1 MKKKIIFLIILM
13 APFVVSASS
22 LSIEC
27 DSSIVKTDS
36 FSCSVKGNSSSIIT
50 SISAKV
56 STASNI
62 EFVSFSQSGSWKG
75 DGEGGKIELYTASD
89 EMSGN
94 FDIGKITFKVNKLYD
109 GGDSSFTVDQISFYD
124 ENGIEESIGTM
135 NKSIRIASSNNDLLE
150 LSLNNVNINPVF
162 NKNVTS
168 YSAQTTASSII
179 ISARKSNDRATING
193 DIGTKNLNYGN
204 NTFRITVTSE
214 ADTSKVYTINVVRL
228 NTKENKSSNNFLSNI
243 KLNNGNINFE
253 KNVLEYNINVLYDV
267 DNIEVT
273 AVPEDNKSKIEIS
286 GNENLN
292 VGLNKIKILVIAED
306 GSEREYIINVDK
318 KKEDE
323 KLSNN
328 TNIAKLKIKN
338 YDIDFNKNKLNYNL
352 NIKNE
357 KKLDIDVELEDNTS
371 KYVIEG
377 NSNLNNKSIIKIIV
391 TSSDNSIKTYTINIK
406 NNDMIIKIIFISLIT
421 LLIIINIIRIIFKKI
436 NNKKITNVAN
446 EGRML
451 NNEKEK
457 K

>member
-13 APFVVSASS
+13 VPFVVRASS

-36 FSCSVKGNSSSIIT
+36 FSCSIKGNSSSIIT

-56 STASNI
+56 STAGNI

-94 FDIGKITFKVNKLYD
+94 FDIGKINFKVNKLYD

-124 ENGIEESIGTM
+124 ENGIEESISTM
-135 NKSIRIASSNNDLLE
+135 NKNIRIASSNNDLLE

-179 ISARKSNDRATING
+179 ISARKSNDRATISG
-193 DIGTKNLNYGN
+193 DVGTKNLNYGN

-214 ADTSKVYTINVVRL
+214 ADTNKVYTINVVRL

-243 KLNNGNINFE
+243 RLNNGNINFE

-318 KKEDE
+318 KNKDE
-323 KLSNN
+323 KL
-328 TNIAKLKIKN
+328 
-338 YDIDFNKNKLNYNL
+338 
-352 NIKNE
+352 
-357 KKLDIDVELEDNTS
+357 
-371 KYVIEG
+371 
-377 NSNLNNKSIIKIIV
+377 
-391 TSSDNSIKTYTINIK
+391 
-406 NNDMIIKIIFISLIT
+406 
-421 LLIIINIIRIIFKKI
+421 
-436 NNKKITNVAN
+436 
-446 EGRML
+446 
-451 NNEKEK
+451 
-457 K
+457 

>member
-1 MKKKIIFLIILM
+1 MIYL
-13 APFVVSASS
+13 
-22 LSIEC
+22 
-27 DSSIVKTDS
+27 
-36 FSCSVKGNSSSIIT
+36 N
-50 SISAKV
+50 
-56 STASNI
+56 
-62 EFVSFSQSGSWKG
+62 
-75 DGEGGKIELYTASD
+75 
-89 EMSGN
+89 
-94 FDIGKITFKVNKLYD
+94 
-109 GGDSSFTVDQISFYD
+109 
-124 ENGIEESIGTM
+124 
-135 NKSIRIASSNNDLLE
+135 
-150 LSLNNVNINPVF
+150 LNNVNINPVF

-179 ISARKSNDRATING
+179 ISARKSNDRATISG
-193 DIGTKNLNYGN
+193 DVGTKNLNYGN

-214 ADTSKVYTINVVRL
+214 ADTNKVYTINVVRL

-243 KLNNGNINFE
+243 RLNNGNINFE

-286 GNENLN
+286 GNENFN

-318 KKEDE
+318 KNKDE

-328 TNIAKLKIKN
+328 TNIARLKIKN

-377 NSNLNNKSIIKIIV
+377 NNNLNNKSIVKIIV